1 MTDHAIVL
9 EPIGAEAFEDLADAA
24 GVPVPI
30 EQAAVWDAFDAAIGE
45 RTPWGRLVA
54 LDSSGKANAVI
65 ALTEYEG
72 RGFRY
77 LWAKHG
83 PVWLTPPTADAEL
96 AFRDALRSFVASRSP
111 HIAFVRLHAH
121 HEAPDLRPLLQSVT
135 YDETVVVDLTPSED
149 EIMAAMGKTG
159 RKKLRRTLRDE
170 GFLLT
175 EERDISREGFEE
187 LYEIYRETAARDG
200 FGIYPAEV
208 YFSMLSTLGDSAR
221 LFVARRTDAPDDDAA
236 KTPGRAVSGRA
247 VSWVISTFY
256 DGIGQDYY
264 GASNAEGFETNAA
277 LRLKWHILM
286 SLKAEGCERY
296 DMMGV
301 GSAKAP
307 QLMGVRQ
314 FKLQFAEETTPV
326 DPSWDVPV
334 KPLTYRAL
342 SVALAAK
349 RTLAKLRRRAS

>member
-1 MTDHAIVL
+1 
-9 EPIGAEAFEDLADAA
+9 
-24 GVPVPI
+24 
-30 EQAAVWDAFDAAIGE
+30 
-45 RTPWGRLVA
+45 
-54 LDSSGKANAVI
+54 
-65 ALTEYEG
+65 
-72 RGFRY
+72 

-96 AFRDALRSFVASRSP
+96 TFRRALRSFVASRSP
-111 HIAFVRLHAH
+111 QIAFVRLHAH

-175 EERDISREGFEE
+175 EESDISREGFDE

-208 YFSMLSTLGDSAR
+208 YYSMLTTLGDSAR
-221 LFVARRTDAPDDDAA
+221 LFVARRSDSPSSDIPSTDGPGDDEPQ
-236 KTPGRAVSGRA
+236 TPGRAVSGRA

-314 FKLQFAEETTPV
+314 FKMQFADETTQV

-334 KPLTYRAL
+334 KPWTYRAL
-342 SVALAAK
+342 TAALTAK
-349 RTLAKLRRRAS
+349 RALVKLRRRAS